1 MSKNAVYQ
9 ERERAKQEQLESI
22 VNGPK
27 PERDDDDVAS
37 GMPIDSAAL
46 DVPNMTTKNPA
57 KIARK
62 LRERRLAQLK
72 GQHAKTGVKKK
83 GNALAGANQFH
94 KKTKKK
100 KRR

>member
-27 PERDDDDVAS
+27 PERGEDVVS
-37 GMPIDSAAL
+37 EMPIDSAAL
-46 DVPNMTTKNPA
+46 DVPDMTTKNPA